1 MKVITQF
8 QEPFLQP
15 VNEPLL
21 EDRGISLWIRRE
33 DLIHQEISGNKW
45 WKLSLNLQHIIGLD
59 PVPTLLTF
67 GGAYSNHLYATAAA
81 CSELGIECI
90 GIVRGEIQQPLNP
103 TLAFATE
110 KGMKLVPVTRSAY
123 RDKELLI
130 QQFEKDFSGLYVL
143 PEGGTNELAV
153 RSCIQMVN
161 GRMQK
166 MDIICVPV
174 GTGGTMAGIVA
185 GMESNGSVLGFS
197 ALKGNFL
204 TEEVD
209 QWLQKVFPDESFT
222 NWTITSDYHH
232 GGYGKITD
240 ELIGFIEQFYIR
252 HGILLDPVYTGKMM
266 FGIYDMIR
274 RDMIPAGSSICAI
287 HTGGLQG
294 WNGVRERYGIDPISF

>member
-204 TEEVD
+204 TEEVN

>member
-209 QWLQKVFPDESFT
+209 QWLQKVFPDESLT